1 MIKSSWRVQKIL
13 AKFKYSKVHWDVILL
28 KFSYMKRFTL
38 TTWLFNLYAMFTS
51 WWSSS
56 SISSIMLN
64 TNHRLKYFCYLVIK
78 SNNIFQTHFYRPPL
92 SQIILVMLIK
102 QFSYSFPT
110 SILILTFFIHYE
122 FFWIHDASEKIH
134 RPTDKNNPDN

>member
-1 MIKSSWRVQKIL
+1 
-13 AKFKYSKVHWDVILL
+13 
-28 KFSYMKRFTL
+28 
-38 TTWLFNLYAMFTS
+38 
-51 WWSSS
+51 
-56 SISSIMLN
+56 MLN

-102 QFSYSFPT
+102 QFSNSFPT